1 MGESVMRS
9 MLTFS
14 VFVVMTAAMG
24 AVQNETPANKGV
36 KKGDQ
41 IIVRG
46 CLNGGALDA
55 TDLGN
60 AGMSSELSGGV
71 TFRLTGDKTL
81 LKQLRE
87 EHNGRLI
94 EVEGVLKSDLLKEN
108 VASRQIGKVKVTI
121 GTPSPNAMSE
131 TQRSLPVLEVKSFEG
146 SRTTCGR

>member
-1 MGESVMRS
+1 MRP
-9 MLTFS
+9 MLTVS
-14 VFVVMTAAMG
+14 VLVVMTAAMG
-24 AVQNETPANKGV
+24 AVQNETPAAKGV

-46 CLNGGALDA
+46 CLNGGALEA

-87 EHNGRLI
+87 EQNGRLI
-94 EVEGVLKSDLLKEN
+94 EVEGVLKSDLPKDS
-108 VASRQIGKVKVTI
+108 VASRKVGKMTVTI